1 MISRL
6 LKKTTFVVALLL
18 ATATQLSAQMRVG
31 VKGGG
36 SLNNMFLAQDTN
48 HALTP
53 SSIFGFS
60 AGVSAEYFFNERMS
74 AGIEA
79 LFAMQGCRRTWRD
92 RYDHPGVVP
101 TKQRATV
108 QTFHL
113 NIPVLFRY
121 HFGGFAI
128 EAGPQVSICFG
139 GRHKHHIDQSIGGE
153 EMVFDTVYH
162 FSDLEMEIS
171 DNINVKEYKVW
182 NRVTFGAAAG
192 IRYTF
197 EGGFNVGLRYAI
209 DLSNDFNHWYYE
221 SDEGDKVLWES
232 YKSRHSVFSISI
244 GIVF

>member
-1 MISRL
+1 MLYQQS
-6 LKKTTFVVALLL
+6 KKVALVVALLI
-18 ATATQLSAQMRVG
+18 ATAAQLSAQVQVG

-60 AGVSAEYFFNERMS
+60 AGVSAEYFFKERMS

-79 LFAMQGCRRTWRD
+79 LFAMQGCRRIWRD

-101 TKQRATV
+101 TEQRATV

-121 HFGGFAI
+121 HFNGFAI

-139 GRHKHHIDQSIGGE
+139 GRHKHHLDQSFAGE
-153 EMVFDTVYH
+153 EKVFDTIYH
-162 FSDLEMEIS
+162 FDDLEMEIA
-171 DNINVKEYKVW
+171 DDINIKEYKVW
-182 NRVTFGAAAG
+182 NRVTFGAVAG

-209 DLSNDFNHWYYE
+209 DFSNAFNRWYYE
-221 SDEGDKVLWES
+221 SDEDDKVLWES
-232 YKSRHSVFSISI
+232 YKSRHSVLVLSLGFS
-244 GIVF
+244 F